1 MDNFNEFK
9 KANYGENICTAT
21 EGGVVFFNPDSL
33 KEVVGA
39 EKMTYD
45 EYLDV
50 QIHSLGKMRS
60 YFEMC
65 YLNCTIEF
73 KGQIEKISKN
83 NICFKRIFVC
93 GMFSDGDMFDGKE
106 DHVWMNKSGFE
117 SFKVGECVTFWAEVY
132 RYIKK
137 GNGKQIDYSLR
148 KPEGIKKIAPYELPS
163 DDELMKQ
170 EINWIICETC
180 FLSEQCN
187 KSYCMRDSQEKKMLQ
202 KQMLEMIK
210 TKENSLY

>member
-1 MDNFNEFK
+1 MEDFSEFK
-9 KANYGENICTAT
+9 KVNYGKDICVAT

-39 EKMTYD
+39 GKMTYD

-50 QIHSLGKMRS
+50 QIHSLGKVRS
-60 YFEMC
+60 YFATC
-65 YLNCTIEF
+65 YFNYALDF
-73 KGQIEKISKN
+73 KGQIEKITKN
-83 NICFKRIFVC
+83 TVCFKRIFVS

-117 SFKVGECVTFWAEVY
+117 SYNVDDCVTFIAEVY
-132 RYIKK
+132 RYIKT

-148 KPEGIKKIAPYELPS
+148 NPKGIKKIASYELPR
-163 DDELMKQ
+163 DDDLIKQ

-180 FLSEQCN
+180 YLNSHCN
-187 KSYCMRDSQEKKMLQ
+187 KAFCIHNSKERKMLQ
-202 KQMLEMIK
+202 KQMVAMVKSI
-210 TKENSLY
+210 NDSQ